1 MKNYKSITTDFLT
14 NRAEFLHYVNRF
26 CPCKEKKLYVYF
38 KDSVG
43 QFLGFFCNSY
53 FRMVFGTR
61 DVLLNIVHSD
71 KTSLFRVYLIGENKK
86 HSEPSPMVTSRCPHW
101 VI

>member
-43 QFLGFFCNSY
+43 QFLGFFA
-53 FRMVFGTR
+53 T
-61 DVLLNIVHSD
+61 LILEW
-71 KTSLFRVYLIGENKK
+71 SL
-86 HSEPSPMVTSRCPHW
+86 EPVTFF
-101 VI
+101 

>member
-1 MKNYKSITTDFLT
+1 MTDFLA
-14 NRAEFLHYVNRF
+14 NRAEFLHYANRF

-38 KDSVG
+38 KDSIG
-43 QFLGFFCNSY
+43 QSFFFSNSY
-53 FRMVFGTR
+53 FRMVFGTH
-61 DVLLNIVHSD
+61 DIPLNIVHSN

-86 HSEPSPMVTSRCPHW
+86 HSEPSSRVTSRCPHW